1 MLRVLL
7 SALLFWPAL
16 APARGDTWREHP
28 EWATEFSGR
37 GVSGSIV
44 VYDEGAQAWHVFD
57 RARAESR
64 YSPAST
70 FKLFNALV
78 ALESG
83 AVADE
88 HEVMRWDGV
97 KRTFDDWNRDHTLAS
112 GMKHSVVWY
121 YQAVA
126 RRIGAARMQAWL
138 DRVGYGNRDIG
149 GGIDRF
155 WLDGA
160 LRISQVEQVRF
171 LQRLA
176 TGSLPFRPDVQEA
189 VRRIAIVE
197 AAPGWVLYA
206 KTGWALVGAEQ
217 ADFGW
222 YVGWLERD
230 GRRWLFALTIDMP
243 RAREDAPKRISIAR
257 SVLARIGALPGDA
270 PATRRARPTGS
281 R

>member
-7 SALLFWPAL
+7 CALLLWPAL
-16 APARGDTWREHP
+16 ALARGESWRDHP
-28 EWATEFSGR
+28 EWETQFSGR

-44 VYDEGAQAWHVFD
+44 VYDERAQAWHVFD
-57 RARAESR
+57 RARAQAR

-70 FKLFNALV
+70 FKLFNARV
-78 ALESG
+78 ALEAG

-112 GMKHSVVWY
+112 GMKFSVVWY
-121 YQAVA
+121 YQAIA

-160 LRISQVEQVRF
+160 LRISQVEQVAF
-171 LQRLA
+171 LRRLA
-176 TGSLPFRPDVQEA
+176 SGTLPFRPGVQEA

-197 AAPGWVLYA
+197 AAPGWILYA

-243 RAREDAPKRISIAR
+243 RAREDAPKRIAIAR
-257 SVLARIGALPGDA
+257 SVLARIGALPGDP
-270 PATRRARPTGS
+270 PATRPAAPRGS